1 MHAELRIDAPRAARN
16 SKPARTQNAAPA
28 IGQRIGW
35 TVFQTALLATLYFGW
50 INRHERHWTPENGLG
65 YWLGIAGV
73 AALLLLLVYPLRK
86 RFKSLR
92 SIGSVPAWFR
102 LHMALGMVA
111 PTLILLHCN
120 FGSASANASVALY
133 SMLLV
138 AASGFIGR
146 YLYRHVY
153 SHLGGRRIEAAAFFD
168 EARDEMA
175 AAGYEGAPGHMPPAA
190 FETLTELTAKAIA
203 PHRTLLEA
211 VRHRLSTARASRAA
225 ARDLVDELAYVLAN
239 GPASRIL
246 TRRERKLQL
255 RSFERHV
262 SAHCRAIRRAASL
275 AVYERLFALWHVL
288 HLPLFVMLLIAVVV
302 HIVAVH
308 LY

>member
-1 MHAELRIDAPRAARN
+1 MHAELRIDAPRAVPNA
-16 SKPARTQNAAPA
+16 KPVRTQKTASGKDP
-28 IGQRIGW
+28 RIGW

-50 INRHERHWTPENGLG
+50 INRNERHWTPEDGLG

-146 YLYRHVY
+146 YLYKHVY
-153 SHLGGRRIEAAAFFD
+153 SHLSGRRIEAAAFFE

-175 AAGYEGAPGHMPPAA
+175 AAGYEGAPGRMSPAA
-190 FETLTELTAKAIA
+190 FEALTELTTKAIA
-203 PHRTLLEA
+203 PHRTLLGA
-211 VRHRLSTARASRAA
+211 VRHRLSTARASRAV
-225 ARDLVDELAYVLAN
+225 ARDLVDELAHVLAT

-246 TRRERKLQL
+246 TRRERKRQL